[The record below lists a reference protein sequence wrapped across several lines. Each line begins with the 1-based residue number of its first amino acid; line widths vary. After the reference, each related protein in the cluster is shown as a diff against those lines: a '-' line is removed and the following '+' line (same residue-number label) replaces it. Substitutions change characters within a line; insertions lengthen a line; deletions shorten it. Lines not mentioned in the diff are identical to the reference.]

1 MQLHILRV
9 RRCRNRHTLSNLM
22 AHNSLFCFAG
32 TKLRCEHVQGGTT
45 RRRSRL
51 SHGGRGSR
59 SGDASLPLPQLMVQ
73 PATSPPALPA
83 APVLLLSDDDMIV
96 HQMVEQPVLFGD
108 MPAAGDVIPVAAGPE
123 TAGSSETDSSSNQL
137 LAAAAPLPPE
147 ESAPAAQPASAELGV
162 ISEVP
167 PPAAAAN
174 QEASPKTTQQIAAV
188 SEGQKA
194 AGGGAPMFGAEPP
207 AAAGA
212 AGNSLAIS
220 EALLLVPD
228 SADDEGPPVAAVCD
242 TAAAAAKPPAA
253 QDATADAMAAEIDRL
268 EVESS
273 DGSYC
278 SAASESGSHQG

>member
-1 MQLHILRV
+1 MQLCNLL
-9 RRCRNRHTLSNLM
+9 CTFARNYHALTGLM
-22 AHNSLFCFAG
+22 AHNL
-32 TKLRCEHVQGGTT
+32 KLQCRHVQGGST

-108 MPAAGDVIPVAAGPE
+108 MPAAGDVVSEAAGPE
-123 TAGSSETDSSSNQL
+123 TAGSETDSSTNQL
-137 LAAAAPLPPE
+137 LAVAALLPPE
-147 ESAPAAQPASAELGV
+147 ESAQAAEPASAELGV

-188 SEGQKA
+188 SEGQQA

-220 EALLLVPD
+220 EAPLLVPD

-242 TAAAAAKPPAA
+242 TAAAAAEPPAA